1 MEHQSLPTLQEV
13 ASTLQ
18 KLGVEHERQLS
29 ELRRQVELLQ
39 TQVRSEEAPSHSMSP
54 ELPEEQI
61 TAPAPDG
68 NPESLPVEDAGIRS
82 EASLHAMY
90 TYPELPGMPS
100 EVTMKQP
107 GEDSEASWSS
117 RSSSS
122 ASKPPGKKISAKTT
136 WASKQYR
143 APGLDANGDGGDQ
156 LPNLPDIKNKA
167 PGDSTHFKLHSF
179 FNEAQ
184 RAGLRRDASVRLDSV
199 TNLAMAGLSLR
210 DREEA
215 EKEQDI
221 GSNKMTRLMTEDVGR
236 QDQPTQ
242 KPPWWVSM
250 PGNRRN
256 VFWDVF
262 GAIFVLYDC
271 FMIPLRVF
279 NPPVTPMVV
288 TTEWLGLLYWTFNIP
303 VTLTLGYV
311 VDGQAIMDPYRIWI
325 HYLKT
330 WFVVD
335 ATVLPFDWTFAIID
349 LVAEE
354 NSGDGDVVKLLR
366 AFRLVRTARLIRLL
380 KLKWILEAIDDI
392 FESEMAGIWMKIV
405 KMVLL
410 LLAINHIIACVWY
423 LLAIGHQDIEQTWLS
438 QDRLERAE
446 WDYKYAT
453 AFHWSITQFTPA
465 SMEIAP
471 QNMSERTFTIAVVVF
486 ALVGFSYVVGSITG
500 SLGQLRSM
508 SEHTVKEFWK
518 LRLFLKRHKVPPPL
532 ALRIKRFVE
541 FEFQRQQ
548 KMMPL
553 ETVGVL
559 QLLSEQMM
567 SELQAAINI
576 PHMAVHPLFQQLRD
590 KSSLVMHRICNTAL
604 GHKQL
609 APGDLLFMPGEQAS
623 CMYFLTTGRLWYRR
637 SIPDTQD
644 EVVEGKGEW
653 VEADEDWITEPGIW
667 LAEWE
672 HLGSATATR
681 PSSVIKL
688 RSEQLYE
695 VVRQCPPAFWK
706 FLKEYATRFLKWLD
720 ETEFEDLSDIFQGDL
735 NSDLIMRFIPNSET
749 IAPVNDSEEGSLK
762 AAMPEKNF
770 LGKLRGM
777 GLAFGHTTEEA

>member
-1 MEHQSLPTLQEV
+1 MEHQALPTLQEV
-13 ASTLQ
+13 AATLQ

-29 ELRRQVELLQ
+29 ELRRQVELLE
-39 TQVRSEEAPSHSMSP
+39 TQVRSEVPALPESQAPS
-54 ELPEEQI
+54 
-61 TAPAPDG
+61 APAPDG
-68 NPESLPVEDAGIRS
+68 HPESLPLGQGVQHPQETGERS
-82 EASLHAMY
+82 EGSLRAMF
-90 TYPELPGMPS
+90 TYPELPGMLS
-100 EVTMKQP
+100 SGTLKKRA
-107 GEDSEASWSS
+107 EDDT
-117 RSSSS
+117 SSSS
-122 ASKPPGKKISAKTT
+122 SSSSLVSNPAGGKHITVTTT

-143 APGLDANGDGGDQ
+143 APGLDSGDDK
-156 LPNLPDIKNKA
+156 LPNLKDVKNPVAKRA
-167 PGDSTHFKLHSF
+167 DSAHFKLHPF

-184 RAGLRRDASVRLDSV
+184 RAGLRREDSVRLEHV
-199 TNLAMAGLSLR
+199 TNLAMAGLSVR
-210 DREEA
+210 DREDGENQHLD
-215 EKEQDI
+215 KE
-221 GSNKMTRLMTEDVGR
+221 SNKLSRLMTSDQLEA
-236 QDQPTQ
+236 DQPK
-242 KPPWWVSM
+242 KPPWFVSL

-256 VFWDVF
+256 VFWDVV

-279 NPPVTPMVV
+279 NPPVTTMVV
-288 TTEWLGLLYWTFNIP
+288 TTEWMGLLYWTFNIP

-311 VDGQAIMDPYRIWI
+311 VDGQAIMDPYRIFI

-330 WFVVD
+330 WFIVD
-335 ATVLPFDWTFAIID
+335 ATVLPFDWTFAIMD

-354 NSGDGDVVKLLR
+354 SSGDGEVVKLLR

-423 LLAIGHQDIEQTWLS
+423 LLAIGHEDIQRTWLS
-438 QDRLERAE
+438 QEDLDRAE
-446 WDYKYAT
+446 WDYKYAC

-518 LRLFLKRHKVPPPL
+518 LRMFLKRHRVPPPL

-559 QLLSEQMM
+559 KLLSEQMM

-576 PHMAVHPLFQQLRD
+576 PHMSVHPLFQQLRD

-637 SIPDTQD
+637 SLPDEND
-644 EVVEGKGEW
+644 EVEGKGEW

-688 RSEQLYE
+688 RSEHLYE
-695 VVRQCPPAFWK
+695 VVRQCPPALCK
-706 FLKEYATRFLKWLD
+706 FLKEYATRFLRWLD

-735 NSDLIMRFIPNSET
+735 NSDLIMGFIPNSDNT
-749 IAPVNDSEEGSLK
+749 DNMAGVSEESLK
-762 AAMPEKNF
+762 AAGENNF
-770 LGKLRGM
+770 LGNQFRRM
-777 GLAFGHTTEEA
+777 SRVFGSKGEEEG